1 MRILVTGGTGR
12 VGQTAVHHL
21 LSQGHQV
28 HVIGLDES
36 FELEGATPDRRGIR
50 SDRAPLP

>member
-21 LSQGHQV
+21 LSQGHHV

-36 FELEGATPDRRGIR
+36 FELEGATYAR
-50 SDRAPLP
+50 